1 MALEDP
7 REYFVAFD
15 TLTNPSSLAPNSEDI
30 LFVVPASKRT
40 AEQTYLGSITRLTLA
55 GIFSAPG
62 SLHSFDLSLSLHAA
76 TPAIEAFYQYYNE
89 VLELKGKPNQASCSS
104 WVDWKGERICDE
116 ETLKERL
123 KTAGPGNLDTE
134 CVPYIE
140 LYPE

>member
-7 REYFVAFD
+7 RDYFAAFD
-15 TLTNPSSLAPNSEDI
+15 ALTSPSPLAPNSEDI

-55 GIFSAPG
+55 GIFAAPG
-62 SLHSFDLSLSLHAA
+62 SLHSFDLSLSLHSA

-89 VLELKGKPNQASCSS
+89 VLELKDKPNQATCAS

-116 ETLKERL
+116 ETLKERI
-123 KTAGPGNLDTE
+123 KTAGAGNPDTE
-134 CVPYIE
+134 CVLYI
-140 LYPE
+140 